1 MQFGSPLQWKCLC
14 VMPYIYVFANKIKS
28 MNEFLKSQANSAC
41 LPMSIIRNVIREHL
55 SVTSSIANSI
65 SSCTGY
71 RIDKSA
77 VKFSKDIFVR
87 LKQKSFK
94 KKFFFFLGVFL
105 QLFAASCT
113 SLEFNDGAQRVIETV
128 CWIFRLSFP
137 EQQNERETAKL
148 ETQQH

>member
-1 MQFGSPLQWKCLC
+1 
-14 VMPYIYVFANKIKS
+14 
-28 MNEFLKSQANSAC
+28 
-41 LPMSIIRNVIREHL
+41 MSIIRNVIREHL

-87 LKQKSFK
+87 LKQNSFK
-94 KKFFFFLGVFL
+94 KQFFFFLGVFL